1 MRGENQ
7 PTQAVPT
14 IYDVA
19 LLAGVSH
26 MTVSRV
32 LNDAENVREPTRER
46 VIVAMRELNYVPNT
60 AAQELARRQAKK
72 G

>member
-1 MRGENQ
+1 MAVDNDLPEV
-7 PTQAVPT
+7 VPT

-32 LNDAENVREPTRER
+32 INGAGHVRERTRNN
-46 VIVAMRELNYVPNT
+46 VIDAMRTLNYVPNA
-60 AAQELARRQAKK
+60 AAQELARRQSKK
-72 G
+72 V